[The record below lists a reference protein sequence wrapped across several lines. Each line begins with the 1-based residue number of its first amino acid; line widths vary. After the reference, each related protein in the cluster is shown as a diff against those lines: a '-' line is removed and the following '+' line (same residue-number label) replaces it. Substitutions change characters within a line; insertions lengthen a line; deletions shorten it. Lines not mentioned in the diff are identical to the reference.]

1 MITRIVKLTFTE
13 DHIDD
18 FLNYFDSINQVVNQF
33 PGCKGMKLLRDKK
46 NPSIIFTYSIWE
58 SEEALEIYR
67 TSEIFK
73 EIWPTIKKWF
83 GQKAD
88 AWTVNTHFDGFEILR

>member
-1 MITRIVKLTFTE
+1 MITRIVKLTFNE

-18 FLNYFDSINQVVNQF
+18 FLGYFDTINEVVNQF
-33 PGCKGMKLLRDKK
+33 PGCLGMKLLRDKK
-46 NPSIIFTYSIWE
+46 KPSIIFTYSVWE
-58 SEEALEIYR
+58 SEEALESYR
-67 TSEIFK
+67 TSDTFQ

-83 GQKAD
+83 DQKAE

>member
-1 MITRIVKLTFTE
+1 MITRIVKLTFNE

-18 FLNYFDSINQVVNQF
+18 FLGYFDTIKEVVNQF
-33 PGCKGMKLLRDKK
+33 PGCLGMKLLRDKK
-46 NPSIIFTYSIWE
+46 KPSIIFTYSVWE
-58 SEEALEIYR
+58 SEEALESYR
-67 TSEIFK
+67 TSDIFQ

-83 GQKAD
+83 DQKAE